1 MLSRNQPQLAENF
14 SFDLGSS
21 WTEPAYS
28 ALHGVDARFALRR
41 LASGRVLLVNHGPV
55 PEGEARRANM
65 TCALSEDDAQTWKWS
80 LLIDPRA
87 EISYPDFCQDEEGYI
102 HLIYDRD
109 RYGDKKLVLCKFSE
123 ADIMA
128 GKQPELLEI

>member
-1 MLSRNQPQLAENF
+1 
-14 SFDLGSS
+14 
-21 WTEPAYS
+21 
-28 ALHGVDARFALRR
+28 
-41 LASGRVLLVNHGPV
+41 
-55 PEGEARRANM
+55 M